1 MPNNAE
7 EGERRRII
15 GELRACCESLQER
28 LPLNGDAMIVGS
40 SGVVAMNESYT
51 YASTVISMRADID
64 DRFIRCAYGLSHEA
78 VHMVQLVSNHF
89 PLEMAFEFA
98 NLCGLTNKRLKAKTP
113 EAEWV
118 PGVVRDYRIAIYRM
132 EHRDGGFSALNVIE
146 AQAVIEGFRGA
157 FSKYSENGLVNLI
170 AIAHGL
176 ESDYA
181 DVIGRLLG
189 AYGFTFTFEVVPK
202 LCWLALQTKEPGM
215 TFTGWLMELSEVDV
229 SPLAKM
235 TACELCIA
243 FGTDPEQASRSI
255 RAKVPGVRNH
265 PLHALFS
272 GYFDVVE
279 CETDPEAFLQLV
291 MHPGRSSAPTAKIR
305 MTDLMPP
312 LTIFSDDRY
321 LMHGPYKNQGWD
333 AAEPLLRAATLAT
346 ETLEWIGEQSDR
358 LPG

>member
-1 MPNNAE
+1 MPNNAQE
-7 EGERRRII
+7 LERRKII
-15 GELRACCESLQER
+15 GELRACRESLLER

-40 SGVVAMNESYT
+40 SGVVAMNETYT

-78 VHMVQLVSNHF
+78 VHMVQLVSTHF
-89 PLEMAFEFA
+89 PLEMALEFA
-98 NLCGLTNKRLKAKTP
+98 NICALTNKRLKSETP

-118 PGVVRDYRIAIYRM
+118 SGVVRDYRIAIYRM
-132 EHRDGGFSALNVIE
+132 EHHEARFSALDVIE

-157 FSKYSENGLVNLI
+157 FSKYSENSLANLI

-181 DVIGRLLG
+181 DVIGTLLA

-202 LCWLALQTKEPGM
+202 LCWLALQTKEPGV
-215 TFTGWLMELSEVDV
+215 TFTSWLMKLSEVDV
-229 SPLAKM
+229 SPLTKM
-235 TACELCIA
+235 SACELCVA
-243 FGTDPEQASRSI
+243 FGTDPEKASRSI
-255 RAKVPGVRNH
+255 RAKIPGVRKH

-279 CETDPEAFLQLV
+279 SETDPEAFLQLV

-305 MTDLMPP
+305 MTDMMPP
-312 LTIFSDDRY
+312 LTIFTDDRY
-321 LMHGPYKNQGWD
+321 LMHGPYKNQDWD

-346 ETLEWIGEQSDR
+346 ETLDWIGEQSDR
-358 LPG
+358 LPR